1 MDILEIIK
9 IFFISLIEGITEWLP
24 VSSTGHMIIFDEIVK
39 LNFSEE
45 FKSLF
50 MVVIQLGAILAVVF
64 LYFEKL
70 NPFSPSKSRYEK
82 SKTWDLWKKVIVG
95 CLPMAILGFLLDN
108 FIDSKLKNAWI
119 VASMLILYGILF
131 IVIERVKKRS
141 SKKPKIT
148 ETSNISYVDALKIG
162 GFQILSLVPGTS
174 RSGSTII
181 GGLLSG
187 ASREVAAEFSVFMG
201 IPLMFGASFLK
212 IVKYGFNYSTLE
224 IFYLSLAMILTF
236 IISIFVIKTLMEYLK
251 KHNFEVFGW
260 YRIAL
265 GVIVLAFFLLK

>member
-1 MDILEIIK
+1 MDFLEIIK
-9 IFFISLIEGITEWLP
+9 IFFISLIEGIAEWLP

-95 CLPMAILGFLLDN
+95 CLPMAILGFSLDD

-131 IVIERVKKRS
+131 IVIERAKKRS

-187 ASREVAAEFSVFMG
+187 ASREVAAEFSFFMG
-201 IPLMFGASFLK
+201 VPLMFGASFLK
-212 IVKYGFNYSTLE
+212 IVKYGFNYSTSE

-236 IISIFVIKTLMEYLK
+236 VISIFVIKTLMEYLK

-260 YRIAL
+260 YRIVL

>member
-187 ASREVAAEFSVFMG
+187 ASREVAAEFSFFMG

>member
-1 MDILEIIK
+1 M
-9 IFFISLIEGITEWLP
+9 
-24 VSSTGHMIIFDEIVK
+24 
-39 LNFSEE
+39 
-45 FKSLF
+45 
-50 MVVIQLGAILAVVF
+50 
-64 LYFEKL
+64 
-70 NPFSPSKSRYEK
+70 
-82 SKTWDLWKKVIVG
+82 
-95 CLPMAILGFLLDN
+95 
-108 FIDSKLKNAWI
+108 
-119 VASMLILYGILF
+119 
-131 IVIERVKKRS
+131 IERVKKRS

-187 ASREVAAEFSVFMG
+187 ASREVAAEFSFFMG

>member
-64 LYFEKL
+64 LYFEEL

-95 CLPMAILGFLLDN
+95 CLPMAILGFLLDD

-162 GFQILSLVPGTS
+162 GFQILSLIPGTS

-187 ASREVAAEFSVFMG
+187 ASREVAAEFSFFMG

>member
-1 MDILEIIK
+1 MDFLEIIK
-9 IFFISLIEGITEWLP
+9 IFFISLIEGVTEWLP
-24 VSSTGHMIIFDEIVK
+24 VSSTGHMILFDEIVK

-82 SKTWDLWKKVIVG
+82 SKTWDLWKKVVVG
-95 CLPMAILGFLLDN
+95 CLPMAVLGFLLDD

-131 IVIERVKKRS
+131 IVIERAKKRS

-148 ETSNISYVDALKIG
+148 ETSNISYIDALKIG

-187 ASREVAAEFSVFMG
+187 ASREIAAEFSFFMG

-212 IVKYGFNYSTLE
+212 IVKYGFNYSTSE

-236 IISIFVIKTLMEYLK
+236 VISIFVIKTLMEYLK

-260 YRIAL
+260 YRIVL
-265 GVIVLAFFLLK
+265 GVIVLVFFLLK

>member
-95 CLPMAILGFLLDN
+95 CLPMAILGFLLDD

-119 VASMLILYGILF
+119 VTSMLILYGILF

-162 GFQILSLVPGTS
+162 GFQILSLIPGTS

-187 ASREVAAEFSVFMG
+187 ASREVAAEFSFFMG

>member
-1 MDILEIIK
+1 MDFLEIIK

-24 VSSTGHMIIFDEIVK
+24 VSSTGHMILFDDVVR

-70 NPFSPSKSRYEK
+70 NPFLPSKSRYEK

-95 CLPMAILGFLLDN
+95 CLPMAILGFLLDD

-131 IVIERVKKRS
+131 IVIERAKKRS

-148 ETSNISYVDALKIG
+148 ETSNISYIDALKIG

-187 ASREVAAEFSVFMG
+187 ASREVAAEFSFFMG

-212 IVKYGFNYSTLE
+212 IVKYGFNYSTSE

-236 IISIFVIKTLMEYLK
+236 VISIFVIKTLMEYLK

-260 YRIAL
+260 YRIVL

>member
-187 ASREVAAEFSVFMG
+187 ASREVAAEFSFFMG

-212 IVKYGFNYSTLE
+212 IVKYGFNYSTSE

>member
-70 NPFSPSKSRYEK
+70 NPFLPSKSRYEK

-95 CLPMAILGFLLDN
+95 CLPMAILGFLLDD

-162 GFQILSLVPGTS
+162 GFQILSLIPGTS

-187 ASREVAAEFSVFMG
+187 ASREVAAEFSFFMG

>member
-1 MDILEIIK
+1 MDFLEIIK

-24 VSSTGHMIIFDEIVK
+24 VSSTGHMILFDEIIK

-95 CLPMAILGFLLDN
+95 CLPMAILGFLLDD

-131 IVIERVKKRS
+131 IVIERAKKRS

-148 ETSNISYVDALKIG
+148 ETSNISYIDALKIG

-187 ASREVAAEFSVFMG
+187 ASREVAAEFSFFMG

-212 IVKYGFNYSTLE
+212 IVKYGFNYSASE

-251 KHNFEVFGW
+251 KHNFEVSGW

>member
-1 MDILEIIK
+1 MNILEIIK

-24 VSSTGHMIIFDEIVK
+24 VSSTGHMILFDEIVK
-39 LNFSEE
+39 LDFSEE

-95 CLPMAILGFLLDN
+95 CLPMAILGFLLDD

-187 ASREVAAEFSVFMG
+187 ASREVAAEFSFFMG

>member
-1 MDILEIIK
+1 
-9 IFFISLIEGITEWLP
+9 
-24 VSSTGHMIIFDEIVK
+24 MIIFDDIVR

-95 CLPMAILGFLLDN
+95 CLPMAILGFLLDD

-187 ASREVAAEFSVFMG
+187 ASREVAAEFSFFMG

-212 IVKYGFNYSTLE
+212 IVKYGFNYSTSE

-236 IISIFVIKTLMEYLK
+236 VISIFVIKTLMEYLK

-260 YRIAL
+260 YRIVL
-265 GVIVLAFFLLK
+265 GVIVLTFFLLK

>member
-1 MDILEIIK
+1 MDFLEIIK

-24 VSSTGHMIIFDEIVK
+24 VSSTGHMILFDEIIK

-95 CLPMAILGFLLDN
+95 CLPMAILGFLLDD

-131 IVIERVKKRS
+131 IVIERAKKRS

-148 ETSNISYVDALKIG
+148 ETSNISYIDALKIG

-187 ASREVAAEFSVFMG
+187 ASREVAAEFSFFMG

-212 IVKYGFNYSTLE
+212 IVKYGFNYSASE

-236 IISIFVIKTLMEYLK
+236 VISIFVIKTLMEYLK

-260 YRIAL
+260 YRIVL

>member
-95 CLPMAILGFLLDN
+95 CLPMAILGFLLDD

-187 ASREVAAEFSVFMG
+187 ASREVAAEFSFFMG

-212 IVKYGFNYSTLE
+212 IVKYGFNYSTSE

-236 IISIFVIKTLMEYLK
+236 VISIFVIKTLMEYLK

-260 YRIAL
+260 YRIVL
-265 GVIVLAFFLLK
+265 GVIVLTFFLLK

>member
-1 MDILEIIK
+1 M
-9 IFFISLIEGITEWLP
+9 
-24 VSSTGHMIIFDEIVK
+24 
-39 LNFSEE
+39 
-45 FKSLF
+45 
-50 MVVIQLGAILAVVF
+50 
-64 LYFEKL
+64 
-70 NPFSPSKSRYEK
+70 
-82 SKTWDLWKKVIVG
+82 
-95 CLPMAILGFLLDN
+95 
-108 FIDSKLKNAWI
+108 
-119 VASMLILYGILF
+119 
-131 IVIERVKKRS
+131 
-141 SKKPKIT
+141 
-148 ETSNISYVDALKIG
+148 
-162 GFQILSLVPGTS
+162 SLVPGTS

-187 ASREVAAEFSVFMG
+187 ASREVAAEFSFFMG

-236 IISIFVIKTLMEYLK
+236 IISIFVIKALMEYLK

>member
-1 MDILEIIK
+1 MDILEFIK

-64 LYFEKL
+64 LYFEEL

-187 ASREVAAEFSVFMG
+187 ASREVAAEFSFFMG

>member
-95 CLPMAILGFLLDN
+95 CLPMAILGFLLDD

-162 GFQILSLVPGTS
+162 GFQILSLIPGTS

-187 ASREVAAEFSVFMG
+187 ASREVAAEFSFFMG

>member
-1 MDILEIIK
+1 MDFLEIIK

-187 ASREVAAEFSVFMG
+187 ASREVAAEFSFFMG

-212 IVKYGFNYSTLE
+212 IVKYGFNYSTSE

-236 IISIFVIKTLMEYLK
+236 VISIFVIKTLMEYLK

-260 YRIAL
+260 YRIVL
-265 GVIVLAFFLLK
+265 GVIVLTFFLLK

>member
-1 MDILEIIK
+1 MNILEIIK

-24 VSSTGHMIIFDEIVK
+24 VSSTGHMILFDEIVK
-39 LNFSEE
+39 LDFSEE

-95 CLPMAILGFLLDN
+95 CLPMAILGFLLDD

-162 GFQILSLVPGTS
+162 GFQILSLIPGTS

-187 ASREVAAEFSVFMG
+187 ASREVAAEFSFFMG

>member
-95 CLPMAILGFLLDN
+95 CLPMAILGFLLDD

-187 ASREVAAEFSVFMG
+187 ASREVAAEFSFFMG

>member
-1 MDILEIIK
+1 MDFLEIIK

-24 VSSTGHMIIFDEIVK
+24 VSSTGHMILFDDIVR

-95 CLPMAILGFLLDN
+95 CLPMAILGFLLDD

-187 ASREVAAEFSVFMG
+187 ASREVAAEFSFFMG

-212 IVKYGFNYSTLE
+212 IVKYGFNYSTSE

-236 IISIFVIKTLMEYLK
+236 VISIFVIKTLMEYLK

-260 YRIAL
+260 YRIVL
-265 GVIVLAFFLLK
+265 GVIVLTFFLLK

>member
-1 MDILEIIK
+1 MDIFEILK
-9 IFFISLIEGITEWLP
+9 LLAISIVEGVTEWLP
-24 VSSTGHMIIFDEIVK
+24 ISSTGHMILVDEFLK
-39 LNFSEE
+39 LNFSAE
-45 FKSLF
+45 FKNLF
-50 MVVIQLGAILAVVF
+50 LVVIQLGAILAVVF

-187 ASREVAAEFSVFMG
+187 ASREVAAEFSFFMG

>member
-1 MDILEIIK
+1 MNILEIIK

-24 VSSTGHMIIFDEIVK
+24 VSSTGHMILFDEIVK
-39 LNFSEE
+39 LDFSEE

-70 NPFSPSKSRYEK
+70 NPFLPSKSRYEK

-95 CLPMAILGFLLDN
+95 CLPMAILGFLLDD

-162 GFQILSLVPGTS
+162 GFQILSLIPGTS

-187 ASREVAAEFSVFMG
+187 ASREVAAEFSFFMG

>member
-1 MDILEIIK
+1 MDIFEILK
-9 IFFISLIEGITEWLP
+9 LLAISIVEGITEWLP
-24 VSSTGHMIIFDEIVK
+24 VSSTGHMILFDDIVR

-95 CLPMAILGFLLDN
+95 CLPMAILGFLLDD

-148 ETSNISYVDALKIG
+148 ETSNISYIDALKIG

-187 ASREVAAEFSVFMG
+187 ASREVAAEFSFFMG

-212 IVKYGFNYSTLE
+212 IVKYGFNYSTSE

-236 IISIFVIKTLMEYLK
+236 VISIFVIKTLMEYLK

-260 YRIAL
+260 YRIVL
-265 GVIVLAFFLLK
+265 GVIVLTFFLLK

>member
-1 MDILEIIK
+1 MDFLELIK

-95 CLPMAILGFLLDN
+95 CFPVAILGFLLDD
-108 FIDSKLKNAWI
+108 FIDSKLKSAWI

-131 IVIERVKKRS
+131 IVIERAKKRN

-187 ASREVAAEFSVFMG
+187 ASREVAAEFSFFMG

-212 IVKYGFNYSTLE
+212 IVKYGFNYSTSE

-236 IISIFVIKTLMEYLK
+236 IISIFAIKTLMEYLK
-251 KHNFEVFGW
+251 KHDFEVFGW

-265 GVIVLAFFLLK
+265 GVIVLVFFLLK

>member
-1 MDILEIIK
+1 MDFLELIK

-95 CLPMAILGFLLDN
+95 CLPMAILGFLLDD

-131 IVIERVKKRS
+131 IVIERAKKRS

-148 ETSNISYVDALKIG
+148 ETSNISYIDALKIG

-187 ASREVAAEFSVFMG
+187 ASREVAAEFSFFMG

-212 IVKYGFNYSTLE
+212 IVKYGFNYSASE

-236 IISIFVIKTLMEYLK
+236 VISIFVIKTLMEYLK

-260 YRIAL
+260 YRIVL
-265 GVIVLAFFLLK
+265 GVIVLTFFLLK

>member
-70 NPFSPSKSRYEK
+70 NPYSPSKSRYEK

-108 FIDSKLKNAWI
+108 FLDSKLKHAGI

-187 ASREVAAEFSVFMG
+187 ASREVAAEFSFFMG

>member
-95 CLPMAILGFLLDN
+95 CLPMAILGFLLDD

-119 VASMLILYGILF
+119 VTSMLILYGILF

-162 GFQILSLVPGTS
+162 GFQILSLIPGTS

-187 ASREVAAEFSVFMG
+187 ASREVAAEFSFFMG

-212 IVKYGFNYSTLE
+212 IVKYGFNYSTSE

-236 IISIFVIKTLMEYLK
+236 VISIFVIKTLMEYLK

-260 YRIAL
+260 YRIVL
-265 GVIVLAFFLLK
+265 GVIVLTFFLLK

>member
-1 MDILEIIK
+1 MDIFEILK
-9 IFFISLIEGITEWLP
+9 LLAISIVEGVTEWLP
-24 VSSTGHMIIFDEIVK
+24 ISSTGHMILVDEFLK
-39 LNFSEE
+39 LNFSAE
-45 FKSLF
+45 FKNLF
-50 MVVIQLGAILAVVF
+50 LVVIQLGAILAVVV

-70 NPFSPSKSRYEK
+70 NPLSKRKTRYQREK
-82 SKTWDLWKKVIVG
+82 TLDLWKKVIIG
-95 CLPMAILGFLLDN
+95 CLPAGILGFLLDD
-108 FIDSKLKNAWI
+108 FIEAKLLNPFV
-119 VASMLILYGILF
+119 VATTLIIYGILF
-131 IVIERVKKRS
+131 IVIEKHFARHKKQ
-141 SKKPKIT
+141 PKIKDFADM
-148 ETSNISYVDALKIG
+148 SYLDAAKIG

-187 ASREVAAEFSVFMG
+187 ASREVAAEFSFFMG

-212 IVKYGFNYSTLE
+212 IVKYGFNYSASE

-236 IISIFVIKTLMEYLK
+236 VISIFVIKTLMEYLK

-260 YRIAL
+260 YRIVL

>member
-1 MDILEIIK
+1 MNILEIIK

-24 VSSTGHMIIFDEIVK
+24 VSSTGHMILFDEIVK
-39 LNFSEE
+39 LDFSEE

-70 NPFSPSKSRYEK
+70 NPFLPSKSRYEK

-95 CLPMAILGFLLDN
+95 CLPMAILGFLLDD

-131 IVIERVKKRS
+131 IVIERAKKRS

-148 ETSNISYVDALKIG
+148 ETSNISYIDALKIG

-187 ASREVAAEFSVFMG
+187 ASREVAAEFSFFMG

>member
-1 MDILEIIK
+1 MDFLEFIK

-24 VSSTGHMIIFDEIVK
+24 VSSTGHMIIFDQIVK

-64 LYFEKL
+64 LYFGKL

-95 CLPMAILGFLLDN
+95 CLPMAILGFLLDD

-141 SKKPKIT
+141 SEKPKIT

-162 GFQILSLVPGTS
+162 GFQILSLIPGTS

-187 ASREVAAEFSVFMG
+187 ASREVAAEFSFFMG

>member
-108 FIDSKLKNAWI
+108 FIDSKQKNAWI

-162 GFQILSLVPGTS
+162 GFQILSLIPGTS

-187 ASREVAAEFSVFMG
+187 ASREVAAEFSFFMG
-201 IPLMFGASFLK
+201 IPLMFGESFLK
-212 IVKYGFNYSTLE
+212 IVKYGFNYSTSE